1 MQKSILVLSS
11 AGVNEYDIG
20 GKDKGI
26 IIRTTQHKSLLE
38 EETVCCFSGNK
49 EDFWVLLVS
58 G

>member
-11 AGVNEYDIG
+11 SGVNEYDIG

-49 EDFWVLLVS
+49 EDF
-58 G
+58 